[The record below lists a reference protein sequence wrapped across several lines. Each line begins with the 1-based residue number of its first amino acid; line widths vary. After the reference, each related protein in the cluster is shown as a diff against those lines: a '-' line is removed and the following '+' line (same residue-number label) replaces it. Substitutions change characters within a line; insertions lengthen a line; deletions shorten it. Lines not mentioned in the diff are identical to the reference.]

1 MGFSLAL
8 FRSSGSAF
16 SAGSFS
22 FHVLAI
28 LETIAPAELNP
39 PTYTSKKTNT
49 KIKIMSALKN
59 FSTTQ
64 TEEKIISLKLRPR
77 IWQETK
83 KERYD
88 L

>member
-1 MGFSLAL
+1 
-8 FRSSGSAF
+8 
-16 SAGSFS
+16 
-22 FHVLAI
+22 
-28 LETIAPAELNP
+28 
-39 PTYTSKKTNT
+39 
-49 KIKIMSALKN
+49 MSALKN